1 MKTPTTKRKAGRPK
15 TPLKNLNM
23 ALELYENDYLMTI
36 SQICRA
42 CEISRSTFYAALRKA
57 KTELKDTYKE

>member
-23 ALELYENDYLMTI
+23 ALELYENDNLTVMQI
-36 SQICRA
+36 SRA

-57 KTELKDTYKE
+57 KTELKDNKE